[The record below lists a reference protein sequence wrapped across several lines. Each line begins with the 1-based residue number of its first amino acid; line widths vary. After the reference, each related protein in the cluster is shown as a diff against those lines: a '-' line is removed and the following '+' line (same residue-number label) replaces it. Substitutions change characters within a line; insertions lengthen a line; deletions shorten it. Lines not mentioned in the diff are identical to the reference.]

1 MQKLIWKNANGEE
14 LNLTSGNYGITEWEG
29 FSNTSLNIQSQQV
42 PFQDGGVFLDALMEQ
57 RELSV
62 TLAMNDG
69 GNLETRYRLRRELI
83 HILNPKLG
91 EGYLIYTNDFISK
104 RIKCV
109 AQIPLFET
117 HNSNDSGTPKASLAW
132 TACEPYWEDLEE
144 TLISMNPDDYISV
157 ENNGDIPTQIEIE
170 IKGNVKDPIVQNYTS
185 GKKIIYKGNASES
198 LKISTLVGNKYVR
211 EGSLGFSWNG
221 GGAIMRMATN
231 GLITVYVGDN
241 IIVEDWEGEK
251 TPIENPLQERI
262 NSIAFGNGVFVATS
276 DNKIIRS
283 EDGYNWE
290 IVTTGSSLFVVYG
303 NGLFITYN
311 KYSTDGNTWTSGS
324 THSTQPV
331 FGNGIWVSKIGNY
344 ICSSI
349 DGITWTNRYNINK
362 AGKLCY
368 GSNFIGV
375 FENTTLTSDDGIVWV
390 SHSNTYP
397 QTIFPASESKI
408 EWFNNK
414 YYRFAIHRDSINSGL
429 LWSSDGI
436 VWTYNMLFNYKKGTS
451 NIQVLK
457 NKLYIF
463 NTEGDCCF
471 TDNGQEITITIYGT
485 MMKAVKI
492 KKIGNTYY
500 LLGSSIYK
508 STDLKNWMSA
518 FVTPI
523 DEVAPSPILDMFF
536 VGERC
541 CFFTMQDE
549 LNTGELFYTDDWN
562 TVSYADGRCVYAF
575 YSNEDNK
582 YYQIKITGTVYKTS
596 DITDG
601 TSWELVHQDDIYI
614 KRICYAEGLYVALS
628 DDAIYTTTDFTS
640 WTQRASWSN
649 KEYNSIE
656 YVNHRFFVVGNGGE
670 ILVSTSGISWSA
682 ISGIPSNINLYSVYF
697 GNGTYLFGG
706 NNFNIF
712 TTFDLV
718 NFTKKDI
725 TSFPTVAFIYFEEG
739 SFYITGDNGSI
750 YESNYSSDENA
761 IQNLSEDS
769 DMTLNLLTG
778 SNIIAFVNQKPDAS
792 AYITF
797 RQKYIG
803 V

>member
-1 MQKLIWKNANGEE
+1 MQKLVFTNGGGQTID
-14 LNLTSGNYGITEWEG
+14 LTSGNFGITNWEG
-29 FSNTSLNIQSQQV
+29 LSGVGLNIQTQQV

-57 RELSV
+57 REISITV
-62 TLAMNDG
+62 AIQDNND
-69 GNLETRYRLRRELI
+69 LEARYERKRQLI
-83 HILNPKLG
+83 SALNPKLG
-91 EGYLIYTNDFISK
+91 EGILVYTNDYLS
-104 RIKCV
+104 RQIKAV
-109 AQIPLFET
+109 PQLPIFENK
-117 HNSNDSGTPKASLAW
+117 NSHDAGTLKASVVFS
-132 TACEPYWEDLEE
+132 CPSPYWEDLEE
-144 TLISMNPDDYISV
+144 TVISMNPDDYTSV

-185 GKKIIYKGNASES
+185 GKKIIYKGSASES

-211 EGSLGFSWNG
+211 KGSLGFSWNS
-221 GGAIMRMATN
+221 GGAIMGMATN

-262 NSIAFGNGVFVATS
+262 NSIAFGNGVFVAVS
-276 DNKIIRS
+276 DNEIIRS

-290 IVTTGSSLFVVYG
+290 IVSSGGIFVVYG

-311 KYSTDGNTWTSGS
+311 KYSIDGNTWTSGS

-344 ICSSI
+344 VCSSI
-349 DGITWTNRYNINK
+349 DGITWTNRYNINR

-397 QTIFPASESKI
+397 QRVYPVSSSKI

-414 YYRFAIHRDSINSGL
+414 YYSFARHSDNNSSGL
-429 LWSSDGI
+429 LYSSDGI
-436 VWTYNMLFNYKKGTS
+436 AWTYIVLFNYTKGTS

-463 NTEGDCCF
+463 NTMGDCCF
-471 TDNGQEITITIYGT
+471 TENGQEITITVYGT
-485 MMKAVKI
+485 MTKAVKI

-508 STDLKNWMSA
+508 STDLKNWISA

-523 DEVAPSPILDMFF
+523 NEVGSSPILDMFF

-541 CFFTMQDE
+541 CFFTVQDE
-549 LNTGELFYTDDWN
+549 LYTGELYYTDDWN
-562 TVSYADGRCVYAF
+562 TVSYADRCVYAF

-582 YYQIKITGTVYKTS
+582 YYQIKNTGTVYKTS
-596 DITDG
+596 DITDS

-614 KRICYAEGLYVALS
+614 KRICYAEDLYVALS
-628 DDAIYTTTDFTS
+628 NNAIYTTTDFIS

-656 YVNHRFFVVGNGGE
+656 YINHRFFVVGNGGE

-682 ISGIPSNINLYSVYF
+682 ISGIPSDINLYSVSF

-706 NNFNIF
+706 NNFNIV

-739 SFYITGDNGSI
+739 SFYITGDDGSI

-778 SNIIAFVNQKPDAS
+778 ANIIAFVNQTPDAS
-792 AYITF
+792 AYISF